1 VPGWAVWTRYNQHH
15 HRKYGNLDDEA
26 PSAMKSFRSLQSSLL
41 GLCLAAGILVACA
54 APPTIPMEVEYAGCQ
69 AVLVPGP
76 VCVLGE
82 SRELRLWVEAPL
94 ESRIEIQAGGSPLE
108 AAGETVQDGQSFSLT
123 LPAGAEKLDVLVE
136 TPQGQGAWSLSLATS
151 EGEEHRGHDV
161 IREVDEKKALMTADI
176 RARRLGPVRVAL
188 DSLRVPPHAPAELR
202 YAVAYYRGLLAE
214 KEGDY
219 RSALE
224 AVQEAVEIA
233 ERMNWKNYQRVAEEK
248 MALLLRV
255 VGRSGESA
263 QLFERLLRTP
273 AANSCEEARLLN
285 NQAWSALLA
294 REAGERL
301 ADPAPLLARA
311 LEAYAACASA
321 TVESKANT
329 LFNLALAHLQAGRL
343 PQAKELLARVQTM
356 EPHAP
361 VPHRL
366 WWLDLEARIALLEHR
381 PAEGLQRFAALAKL
395 AAETGSADAG
405 LRAAFG
411 KAQSYEA
418 LGDRTAALETLRTAE
433 SLLDEQSLQ
442 VPLQEGRETF
452 VAARQAVVGLHIEI
466 LLDQGRNAQA
476 LDVARHARSRVLRQL
491 ASSDRI
497 PSLPP
502 ERRSR
507 WERLLTEY
515 HARRAALEEKAKDD
529 WKLPLDQVPREEA
542 ARRAE
547 AEALKKLLDEAFLIL
562 SDPGERPGDLPPP
575 PRPGELILAYHPL
588 PHGWVGFAADGT
600 TVAAHRFELPPD
612 LSRTDELSR
621 RLLVP
626 FRAAIRQARRL
637 RILSSGP
644 LQAVDFHALPFDGD
658 VLLASAPVV
667 YGLDL
672 PAARKPARPAGRH
685 ALLVADPRG
694 NLLGALDEARAVGK
708 ALRSGPS
715 PWTVE
720 ELKAGQASAATVG
733 RRLAAADLLHYAG
746 HGAFAGFGGWDSSLL
761 LAEETR
767 LTLGDLL
774 ALDRVPAWVVLS
786 GCDTGRSSA
795 ETPVESLG
803 LAQGFLLAGSQAV
816 VASTR
821 PVDDRSAP
829 ELFTALY
836 RELERE
842 PDLAVALQRAQ
853 LSWRQRHP
861 RADWRSFRL
870 FEP

>member
-1 VPGWAVWTRYNQHH
+1 M
-15 HRKYGNLDDEA
+15 DDEA

-123 LPAGAEKLDVLVE
+123 LPAGAKKLDVLVE
-136 TPQGQGAWSLSLATS
+136 TPQGRASWTLPLAAAAGAGPRA
-151 EGEEHRGHDV
+151 RDV
-161 IREVDEKKALMTADI
+161 IREVDEKQTVMDADI
-176 RARRLGPVRVAL
+176 LARRLGKVRETL
-188 DSLRVPPHAPAELR
+188 DSLRIPSQAPAELR
-202 YAVAYYRGLLAE
+202 YIAAYYRGLLTE
-214 KEGDY
+214 REGDY
-219 RSALE
+219 RSALA
-224 AVQEAVEIA
+224 AVQEAGEIA
-233 ERMNWKNYQRVAEEK
+233 ERVGWKNYQRTAEEE
-248 MALLLRV
+248 MALLLRE

-294 REAGERL
+294 REAGERF
-301 ADPAPLLARA
+301 ADPSPRLARA
-311 LEAYAACASA
+311 LEEYQACTSA
-321 TVESKANT
+321 TIGDKGNV
-329 LFNLALAHLQAGRL
+329 LFNLALAHLQEGRL
-343 PQAKELLARVQTM
+343 RQAKDFLSRAQEM

-361 VPHRL
+361 IPHRL
-366 WWLDLEARIALLEHR
+366 WSLDLEGRIALRERRTAQALR
-381 PAEGLQRFAALAKL
+381 RFADLEKL
-395 AAETGSADAG
+395 ALETSASDG
-405 LRAAFG
+405 RLRAAFG
-411 KAQSYEA
+411 QAQTHEV
-418 LGDRTAALETLRTAE
+418 LGDPAAALKVLAATEA
-433 SLLDEQSLQ
+433 LLDEQSLQ
-442 VPLQEGRETF
+442 VPIQEGRETF

-466 LLDQGRNAQA
+466 LLDQGRTAQA

-491 ASSDRI
+491 ASSSRMKKLPADR
-497 PSLPP
+497 
-502 ERRSR
+502 RTR
-507 WERLLTEY
+507 WERLLTDY
-515 HARRAALEEKAKDD
+515 HERRAALEERAKDD

-542 ARRAE
+542 ARKAE

-562 SDPGERPGDLPPP
+562 GDPGEQPGATPPP

-588 PHGWVGFAADGT
+588 RHGWVGFAAGGT
-600 TVAAHRFELPPD
+600 AVAANRFELPPD
-612 LSRTDELSR
+612 LSHTDELSR

-672 PAARKPARPAGRH
+672 PAARRPARPAGRH

-720 ELKAGQASAATVG
+720 ELKAGQASSTTVG
-733 RRLAAADLLHYAG
+733 SRLATADLLHYAG
-746 HGAFAGFGGWDSSLL
+746 HGIFAGFGGWDSSLL
-761 LAEETR
+761 LAEDTR

-836 RELERE
+836 REWERE

-853 LSWRQRHP
+853 LSWRKKHP
-861 RADWRSFRL
+861 RADWQSFRL